1 MAVRRLLF
9 YVDECHTKLIK
20 EKIMRIYTLS
30 AVLAFVIF
38 LSFTSVVHA
47 DTEKEKALHD
57 MHMLMR
63 FMDHGISVSL
73 KGADLQMLGHM
84 GQSDKMDRD
93 SIVHGTI
100 MVKDGRAIIKEML
113 EGKAMR
119 ELYKE
124 GNFDKPLMDDLH
136 KLGEKMLEV
145 IDLVQ
150 KIHENAI
157 KQASGK

>member
-1 MAVRRLLF
+1 
-9 YVDECHTKLIK
+9 
-20 EKIMRIYTLS
+20 MRKYTLS

-38 LSFTSVVHA
+38 FSFTSVVQA
-47 DTEKEKALHD
+47 DTAKENALHD

-63 FMDHGISVSL
+63 FMDHGIGIAL
-73 KGADLQMLGHM
+73 EGTDLQMLGQM
-84 GQSDKMDRD
+84 GQSEKLDRD
-93 SIVHGTI
+93 AIVHGMI
-100 MVKDGRAIIKEML
+100 MVKDGEAMIREML

-124 GNFDKPLMDDLH
+124 GNFDKKLMDDLH
-136 KLGEKMLEV
+136 NLGEKMLEV

-157 KQASGK
+157 NQTSGK

>member
-1 MAVRRLLF
+1 
-9 YVDECHTKLIK
+9 
-20 EKIMRIYTLS
+20 MRIFTLS

-38 LSFTSVVHA
+38 FSFISVVQA
-47 DTEKEKALHD
+47 DTAKENALHD

-63 FMDHGISVSL
+63 FMDHGISIAL
-73 KGADLQMLGHM
+73 EGTDLQMLGQM
-84 GQSDKMDRD
+84 GQSEKLDRD
-93 SIVHGTI
+93 AIVHGTI
-100 MVKDGRAIIKEML
+100 MVKDGESMIREML

-157 KQASGK
+157 NQTSGK